1 MGLFS
6 SKQKQSSAQQ
16 TGAVEERGS
25 QQQVTVGD
33 DLSGGITFNQIDAG
47 AVEAGLAVA
56 AAATEAALETTEN
69 TVEDSF
75 AFAAGSQQAAN
86 EIVEDA
92 LVFAGEAA
100 TQASET
106 VTMAFDAQ
114 AVQNQL
120 YADLSQAMTAD
131 ILAFGGEAQQASYD
145 FAAASVG
152 AVSGLLT
159 QGQNVAAGAI
169 QASNQVALQAMGIV
183 SQNTEIIE
191 RTASSAVDALQLGQ
205 ANALEMVANQ
215 AEDNLIF
222 AGGAIQQISDGY
234 TVAMDEIQESAQ
246 SESAQGIEN
255 VVSLTQN
262 VLLGLAAL
270 LGAAIFLA
278 RR

>member
-1 MGLFS
+1 
-6 SKQKQSSAQQ
+6 
-16 TGAVEERGS
+16 
-25 QQQVTVGD
+25 
-33 DLSGGITFNQIDAG
+33 
-47 AVEAGLAVA
+47 
-56 AAATEAALETTEN
+56 
-69 TVEDSF
+69 
-75 AFAAGSQQAAN
+75 
-86 EIVEDA
+86 
-92 LVFAGEAA
+92 
-100 TQASET
+100 
-106 VTMAFDAQ
+106 MAFDAQ

-152 AVSGLLT
+152 EVSGLLT